1 MTEQIQELQNQV
13 VQLKSRILDAT
24 DAANSLQTQVQE
36 LSSAL
41 QAISEL
47 VGLRPNEQG
56 TLALQDIIDGVK
68 AVIPVLEDESDK

>member
-68 AVIPVLEDESDK
+68 AVIPVPEDESDK